1 VTAAKLLVCAVTCA
15 TYAPALYL
23 LRGSTHAGFILATVV
38 YMVGFAMDV
47 SWYFRALERMR
58 SLLVVTLLTRLS
70 GLALLW
76 TIVTQPGDMVQA
88 LWSYAFVAIAN
99 ATIGWA
105 VVVQQGLAGHAKPQW
120 SVITPLMRDA
130 SAIVIGNLSGALLTN
145 GGVALLGMTANPA
158 TVGAANLALRI
169 KMAGQALLL
178 PIKQLSYVRLS
189 ALASS
194 DRRRALRIGRIV
206 LGAMLAGGSVIGIAI
221 ALSAEWIVHQVFSRR
236 ASDRRGARHGARF
249 ERPDQ
254 LGGRPCSACNALIAF
269 GRERSYAV
277 VVLVAAMVFLRLA
290 GRAARRTRVRLG
302 VAHRGGEHG
311 SARRVAAQHSA
322 SKNRMNEMRTTA
334 GGDADRPTM
343 PWWTSPAG
351 ISMGF
356 LMPILFLIAYVGEAN
371 LPGVTIRGVRFL
383 SMAYIAMGALLIGVI
398 AVAGWI
404 GQQIRSSA
412 REAADVRHWD
422 AAASVVGAV
431 ALLAYFFWFRDF
443 LPEPGTLAANADRF
457 ISTRPL
463 QHRAHTGTDIA
474 RQLRPRRSS
483 RSTPTVSSSAA
494 RRSRAPHMPCARS
507 SCR

>member
-1 VTAAKLLVCAVTCA
+1 MVFSVWRKEQQATQDVCRRRGLRTPHSSVSRSHAHSMPGALEAWNLHRTGHRRTRDTPVPTVKATLHKIAELTLTHVVTFAFPFAFAVLCGRVLGVHDYGIVSFYTALAAFLGVIIEFGFDWLGIREVSRAGDDPEHRHRILSNVTAAKLLVCGVTCA

-58 SLLVVTLLTRLS
+58 SLLAVTLLTRLS

-105 VVVQQGLAGHAKPQW
+105 VVAQQGLAGHVRPQW

-221 ALSAEWIVHQVFSRR
+221 ALSAEWIVHQVF
-236 ASDRRGARHGARF
+236 
-249 ERPDQ
+249 
-254 LGGRPCSACNALIAF
+254 LGEHPVAVALVMVLGLSVPINSVADLFGMQCLIAF

-277 VVLVAAMVFLRLA
+277 VVFVAAMVFCALLVVLHGELA
-290 GRAARRTRVRLG
+290 YG
-302 VAHRGGEHG
+302 
-311 SARRVAAQHSA
+311 
-322 SKNRMNEMRTTA
+322 
-334 GGDADRPTM
+334 
-343 PWWTSPAG
+343 W
-351 ISMGF
+351 
-356 LMPILFLIAYVGEAN
+356 
-371 LPGVTIRGVRFL
+371 
-383 SMAYIAMGALLIGVI
+383 ALLI
-398 AVAGWI
+398 A
-404 GQQIRSSA
+404 
-412 REAADVRHWD
+412 EA
-422 AAASVVGAV
+422 SM
-431 ALLAYFFWFRDF
+431 
-443 LPEPGTLAANADRF
+443 GTLAGWRL
-457 ISTRPL
+457 STVLR
-463 QHRAHTGTDIA
+463 RIA
-474 RQLRPRRSS
+474 
-483 RSTPTVSSSAA
+483 
-494 RRSRAPHMPCARS
+494 
-507 SCR
+507 

>member
-1 VTAAKLLVCAVTCA
+1 VLGVHDYGIVSFYTALVAFLGVIIEFGFDWLGIREVSRAGDDPEHQHRILSNVTAAKLLICAVTCA

-47 SWYFRALERMR
+47 GWYFRALERMR

-105 VVVQQGLAGHAKPQW
+105 VVAQQGLAGHVRPQW

-189 ALASS
+189 ALAST

-206 LGAMLAGGSVIGIAI
+206 LGAMLAGGSAIGIAI
-221 ALSAEWIVHQVFSRR
+221 AISAEWIVHQVF
-236 ASDRRGARHGARF
+236 
-249 ERPDQ
+249 
-254 LGGRPCSACNALIAF
+254 LGEHPTAVALVMVLGLSVPINSVADLFGMQCLIAF

-277 VVLVAAMVFLRLA
+277 VVFVAAMVFCVFLVVLRGELA
-290 GRAARRTRVRLG
+290 YG
-302 VAHRGGEHG
+302 
-311 SARRVAAQHSA
+311 
-322 SKNRMNEMRTTA
+322 
-334 GGDADRPTM
+334 
-343 PWWTSPAG
+343 W
-351 ISMGF
+351 
-356 LMPILFLIAYVGEAN
+356 
-371 LPGVTIRGVRFL
+371 
-383 SMAYIAMGALLIGVI
+383 ALLI
-398 AVAGWI
+398 A
-404 GQQIRSSA
+404 
-412 REAADVRHWD
+412 EA
-422 AAASVVGAV
+422 SM
-431 ALLAYFFWFRDF
+431 
-443 LPEPGTLAANADRF
+443 GTLAGWRL
-457 ISTRPL
+457 STVLR
-463 QHRAHTGTDIA
+463 RIA
-474 RQLRPRRSS
+474 
-483 RSTPTVSSSAA
+483 
-494 RRSRAPHMPCARS
+494 
-507 SCR
+507 